1 MTKARNHHS
10 GGVTFT
16 LQMDVVGDRDEVGE
30 WIRSRSVETVVA
42 SNESGTRGFQWFLRE
57 DSSKAVLIE
66 RFDDSDA
73 AKERVENL
81 FADPVAGEWQERF
94 TPTSFL
100 VCGPVKNDLIEL
112 LEPMNP
118 EFYEFAG
125 GFVDTRV

>member
-1 MTKARNHHS
+1 MAKVRNHHS

-16 LQMDVVGDRDEVGE
+16 HEMDVVGDREEVEE
-30 WIRSRSVETVVA
+30 WIRRRSVETAVA
-42 SNESGTRGFQWFLRE
+42 SNESGTRGFQWFLWE

-66 RFDDSDA
+66 KCDDSDA

-100 VCGPVKNDLIEL
+100 
-112 LEPMNP
+112 
-118 EFYEFAG
+118 FAG
-125 GFVDTRV
+125 Q